1 MVNHSLFA
9 DFSKQSPKGILV
21 IYAKLLFKAFKATW
35 ILLIIF
41 IQRFSK
47 FSEETLVYVYIGII
61 VFLVFFLIRAYL
73 VYTNFLFKIDDG
85 QFVLKEG
92 ILQKKNTSI
101 SFDRIQ
107 NINFKQNLIQ
117 QLINVYEV
125 SIETAGSKDTEIA
138 IKALT
143 FEKAQALK
151 MALSLVKKKKQ
162 QLELEE
168 KQPKPLLKIGFKELF
183 KVSLTENHLQNLLV
197 FMALVF
203 GALQQLNDVFIG
215 IGEKDVLGNYV
226 DVNPKDIFNS
236 IIIFV
241 IFILILIVI
250 GVLSSL
256 VRILLFHFNLTLFI
270 KDKSFEITQGL
281 LTKKSIILS
290 KGKIQSITISTNPIK
305 KKLGISFVT
314 FKQAVSGKVKKQQN
328 KLIRIIGCKIEQIKT
343 IKELLYVDDSVDDET
358 RYVPNNYYKLRM
370 YFRSTIGIVIL
381 NSVIFFLIKDAT
393 WLWVN
398 MLVVP
403 VILLLIHLRYRKA
416 FYQFNK
422 ELLLIGKG
430 RVETHVTYLPFF
442 KVQNIKIKQTIF
454 QKRRKVVNLVLQTAS
469 GKITLPCIEENRAIT
484 LYNYILYKVESSK
497 ESWM

>member
-1 MVNHSLFA
+1 MVNDSLFT

-47 FSEETLVYVYIGII
+47 FSEETLVYVYIGIV

-143 FEKAQALK
+143 YEKAQALK
-151 MALSLVKKKKQ
+151 MALSLVKKKTQ
-162 QLELEE
+162 QLELDVE
-168 KQPKPLLKIGFKELF
+168 QPRPLLKIGFKELF

-215 IGEKDVLGNYV
+215 IGENDVLGNYA

-241 IFILILIVI
+241 IFILMLIVI
-250 GVLSSL
+250 GVLSSF

-270 KDKSFEITQGL
+270 KDKSLEITQGL
-281 LTKKSIILS
+281 LTKKSILLS

-328 KLIRIIGCKIEQIKT
+328 KLIRIIGCKIEQIKI
-343 IKELLYVDDSVDDET
+343 IKELLYVDSSVDDET
-358 RYVPNNYYKLRM
+358 RYVPNNYYLLRM
-370 YFRSTIGIVIL
+370 YFRSAIGIIIL
-381 NSVIFFLIKDAT
+381 NCIILFLIKDTT
-393 WLWVN
+393 WLWAN
-398 MLVVP
+398 MLVIP
-403 VILLLIHLRYRKA
+403 VTLLLIHLKYQKA
-416 FYQFNK
+416 FYQFN
-422 ELLLIGKG
+422 EEILLIGKG
-430 RVETHVTYLPFF
+430 RVETHGTYLSFF

-469 GKITLPCIEENRAIT
+469 GKITLPCVEENRAIT

>member
-1 MVNHSLFA
+1 MVNDSLFSE
-9 DFSKQSPKGILV
+9 FSKQASKGILV

-47 FSEETLVYVYIGII
+47 FSEESLVYIYVAIG
-61 VFLVFFLIRAYL
+61 VFLAFFLVRAYL
-73 VYTNFLFKIDDG
+73 TYKNFLFKIEGG

-92 ILQKKNTSI
+92 VLKKKNTSI

-125 SIETAGSKDTEIA
+125 SIETAGSKDTEIS

-151 MALSLVKKKKQ
+151 KALTFIEKKTAP
-162 QLELEE
+162 LEVAEE
-168 KQPKPLLKIGFKELF
+168 QHKPLLQIGFIELF

-197 FMALVF
+197 FLALVF
-203 GALQQLNDVFIG
+203 GALQQLNDVFKG
-215 IGEKDVLGNYV
+215 IGKDDVLGNYT
-226 DVNPKDIFNS
+226 DVNPTDVFNS
-236 IIIFV
+236 ILIFV
-241 IFILILIVI
+241 VLILILFIV
-250 GVLSSL
+250 GVLSSF
-256 VRILLFHFNLTLFI
+256 VRILLFHFNLTLVI

-281 LTKKSIILS
+281 LTKKSIVLN
-290 KGKIQSITISTNPIK
+290 KGKVQSITISTNPIK

-314 FKQAVSGKVKKQQN
+314 FKQAVSGKVKKQQH
-328 KLIRIIGCKIEQIKT
+328 KLIRIIGCKIEQINT
-343 IKELLYVDDSVDDET
+343 IKDLLYVTSAIDAET
-358 RYVPNNYYKLRM
+358 RYVPNDYYVQRM
-370 YFRSTIGIVIL
+370 YFRSAFGILIL
-381 NSVIFFLIKDAT
+381 NGIILFLINDVT
-393 WLWVN
+393 WLWGNLFV
-398 MLVVP
+398 LP
-403 VILLLIHLRYRKA
+403 VTLLCVHLKYKKA

-422 ELLLIGKG
+422 ELLLVGKG
-430 RVETHVTYLPFF
+430 RVETHRTYLPFF
-442 KVQNIKIKQTIF
+442 KVQNIKLKQTFF

-469 GKITLPCIEENRAIT
+469 GKITIPCVEENRATT
-484 LYNYILYKVESSK
+484 LYNYILYKVESNK